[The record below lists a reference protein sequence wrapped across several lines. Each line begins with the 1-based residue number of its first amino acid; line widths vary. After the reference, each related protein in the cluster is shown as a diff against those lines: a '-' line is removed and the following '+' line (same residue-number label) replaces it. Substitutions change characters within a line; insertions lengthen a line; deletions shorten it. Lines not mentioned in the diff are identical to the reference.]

1 MKTDKC
7 IVTDDDILTL
17 LKTEN
22 IDSWERLLERT
33 GYTNM
38 EYLKRRVRGMQDK
51 GLIIIG
57 KDKSCLNILFKDRES
72 KIAWNKRR
80 KTILAEARATL
91 KAIGR

>member
-1 MKTDKC
+1 MNIDRC

-38 EYLKRRVRGMQDK
+38 EYLKRRVRRMQDK

-80 KTILAEARATL
+80 KAILAEARSTL